1 MQRLHINSRTPW
13 MLGVIPALSQK
24 ASSGSS
30 FSGSGCGRLATRLKS
45 ARVTR
50 ISDLP
55 DFYPN
60 AYCCSRTMLS

>member
-30 FSGSGCGRLATRLKS
+30 FSGSGCGQLAIPPQICP
-45 ARVTR
+45 VTR
-50 ISDLP
+50 KLDLP
-55 DFYPN
+55 DF
-60 AYCCSRTMLS
+60 T